1 MTLIEQLRARK
12 KAMKARELADVL
24 GCAKITTYRLIERG
38 LPHYRIG
45 GMVRFDPQAIA
56 DYLETHKVGE
66 L

>member
-1 MTLIEQLRARK
+1 
-12 KAMKARELADVL
+12 MKARELADVL